1 MALSLIETP
10 SVRTIEKH
18 TVSND
23 RSGDRCVSFR
33 TTSACFGHVRLR
45 SERLDAQDVFCS
57 TKPSWQGDRCAPPL
71 HPPGRGSVRALNPCR
86 SQQTVSP
93 VNHSRETS
101 LSLHPSI
108 PSGGSG
114 AIAPPEPTRTVWSLH
129 PQSRVRSSSP
139 DTPMTISWRP
149 TLRGLNA
156 ATSWRRPRRDRG
168 GEHSCCP
175 SLEPSHRP
183 RGASH
188 PLEPRPTLRHL
199 DVASVLPLNHNQGHF
214 QPLETHRSGVQ
225 AGLLTTNRGQT
236 TMCGTL
242 TGNVCLRC
250 HLNLWITSLNP
261 FATTSGRAKTE
272 P

>member
-1 MALSLIETP
+1 M
-10 SVRTIEKH
+10 
-18 TVSND
+18 
-23 RSGDRCVSFR
+23 
-33 TTSACFGHVRLR
+33 
-45 SERLDAQDVFCS
+45 FCS

-108 PSGGSG
+108 PSGGPE
-114 AIAPPEPTRTVWSLH
+114 AIAPLNPLAPSGRCTTNPGSV
-129 PQSRVRSSSP
+129 PATP

-149 TLRGLNA
+149 TLRGLDA
-156 ATSWRRPRRDRG
+156 ATSWRRPRRDQG

-188 PLEPRPTLRHL
+188 PLEPRPTLRQL
-199 DVASVLPLNHNQGHF
+199 DVVTVLPLNHNQGTARRHPEAWRASAHGSLRLPSML
-214 QPLETHRSGVQ
+214 QSRAWDCYHKSLPRRVRTVQ
-225 AGLLTTNRGQT
+225 QIAATSPVDTDGQKKKE
-236 TMCGTL
+236 
-242 TGNVCLRC
+242 V
-250 HLNLWITSLNP
+250 
-261 FATTSGRAKTE
+261 
-272 P
+272 